1 MLRTIHTVCGHTI
14 HSITLGGTRVVPHS
28 ETGPA
33 FIYPDKREEYYIY
46 GLKYSKKDWTLLV
59 KSKKDKVEEL
69 PEFE

>member
-1 MLRTIHTVCGHTI
+1 MCGHTI

-28 ETGPA
+28 ENGPA